1 MICGQYDSLW
11 KWQYGP
17 NGRKTK
23 RVLGHFDTAMN
34 FARKHKLGI
43 TGIQH
48 IRNQPWETWSGEI
61 LLTPSKGEW
70 RDVPVEEEE

>member
-34 FARKHKLGI
+34 FARKHKLGM

-48 IRNQPWETWSGEI
+48 IRNQPWETWSVKNDTTKPK
-61 LLTPSKGEW
+61 LL
-70 RDVPVEEEE
+70 